1 MPKDNEELIKHYQ
14 QHITE
19 IEELIDKVDNDK
31 VLSRHQRTRL
41 ITFLEKAT
49 YHCKGMISTLDGS
62 YHKE

>member
-1 MPKDNEELIKHYQ
+1 MEEKKEVIIAHYR
-14 QHITE
+14 QHIEE

-31 VLSRHQRTRL
+31 ILNRHQRNRL

-49 YHCKGMISTLDGS
+49 YHCKGMIRTLDGS

>member
-1 MPKDNEELIKHYQ
+1 MEEKKEVIIAHYR
-14 QHITE
+14 QHIEE

-31 VLSRHQRTRL
+31 ILNRHQRNRL